1 MIFEEG
7 NDLMILKSLIIKK
20 SFQMKILTLMIHK
33 TSIISQPSMIQ
44 KEFQLEVWNLI
55 KKKKSTVI
63 SIFDGLVFK
72 GTTIVI
78 RREAAQKS
86 FRIIIRDQ
94 NSLGG
99 HCLGLF

>member
-1 MIFEEG
+1 MIFDEG
-7 NDLMILKSLIIKK
+7 NDLMIPKSLIIQK

-44 KEFQLEVWNLI
+44 KEFQLEVCNFI
-55 KKKKSTVI
+55 KKKSTVI

-86 FRIIIRDQ
+86 FGIIIRDQ

>member
-1 MIFEEG
+1 
-7 NDLMILKSLIIKK
+7 
-20 SFQMKILTLMIHK
+20 MKILTLMIHK

-55 KKKKSTVI
+55 KEKSTVI